1 MMKKVKLKYKSVQVL
16 PQTVTDAVMSN
27 DMQRSLTDILA
38 EKVSKVGDDTIAG
51 ELEMSKGIHSDD
63 YEEGMSGYKLGKGDD
78 GSYLQVDVL
87 KVLKRTDLNEVRI
100 ASIKHVGGTIVASP
114 ASCKVVVLGYASDIS
129 VDHYMIYFSATDG
142 ESTVTNDWEVDD
154 LALCKTY
161 NGGSP
166 RFYWR
171 RVTAVYKTAIDGLYQ
186 INLSG
191 TDCAEGSGAPMV
203 GDELVCFGNVS
214 NPERQN
220 AIILSSSS
228 SNAPLFLQLTGINSY
243 NINDSNKVTQL
254 SPDDNIIRGASI
266 SFKTKNG
273 SSAELANLE
282 DCGIDIENG
291 TITLGASNTIVK
303 GDLSVQKVMTYYP
316 NGSVKSAY
324 NGNGNGTIVYYYPIE
339 NTEVGYPFGQQMRVD
354 DFVYDD
360 NGNAVG
366 MKTIYFK
373 QDGGVAWV
381 LSSSGLETTLSEYWS
396 YLYDRVFDTDLV
408 SLKAKIDK
416 YKMNLAAKLPGN
428 ISDFSQFHSTTQTD
442 KDGRIV
448 KGRMATSALPPL
460 KPSGYYSGVF
470 CLNQPLEVLVP
481 QDGPSVPKNMCY
493 PYWVVDKG
501 VIIEQGNYYFAP

>member
-1 MMKKVKLKYKSVQVL
+1 
-16 PQTVTDAVMSN
+16 MSN
-27 DMQRSLTDILA
+27 DMQRSLTDILT
-38 EKVSKVGDDTIAG
+38 EKVSKVGDDTVAG
-51 ELEMSKGIHSDD
+51 ELTMAKGVHSDD

-114 ASCKVVVLGYASDIS
+114 ASCKVVVWGYASDIS

-161 NGGSP
+161 NGGTP

-191 TDCAEGSGAPMV
+191 TDCAEGSGAPQV

-220 AIILSSSS
+220 AIILSSSA

-243 NINDSNKVTQL
+243 NIDDSNKVTQF

-291 TITLGASNTIVK
+291 TIALGAKNTIVK
-303 GDLSVQKVMTYYP
+303 GDLSVQRVLTYYAD
-316 NGSVKSAY
+316 GSVRSAY
-324 NGNGNGTIVYYYPIE
+324 NGNGNGTIVYYYK
-339 NTEVGYPFGQQMRVD
+339 
-354 DFVYDD
+354 
-360 NGNAVG
+360 NGNKMREDVFEYDASGNAIG
-366 MKTIYFK
+366 MSTIYYK
-373 QDGGVAWV
+373 ADGSISWKLTQNGF
-381 LSSSGLETTLSEYWS
+381 ETTLSDYWTYEEGMAYS
-396 YLYDRVFDTDLV
+396 TSLGAIRNAIAAYKTSGSINLSTDVFSTF
-408 SLKAKIDK
+408 KA
-416 YKMNLAAKLPGN
+416 
-428 ISDFSQFHSTTQTD
+428 TTQSAYQAYNN
-442 KDGRIV
+442 KVVRGRV
-448 KGRMATSALPPL
+448 ASAAVPTNQTFY
-460 KPSGYYSGVF
+460 SGYYFRPIPLQRLEGNEFFLVYSVSDGVVTGST
-470 CLNQPLEVLVP
+470 EI
-481 QDGPSVPKNMCY
+481 D
-493 PYWVVDKG
+493 
-501 VIIEQGNYYFAP
+501 VI

>member
-1 MMKKVKLKYKSVQVL
+1 MKKVKLKYKSVQVL

-38 EKVSKVGDDTIAG
+38 EKVSKVSDDTIAG

-114 ASCKVVVLGYASDIS
+114 ASCKVAVLGYASDIS

-142 ESTVTNDWEVDD
+142 ESTATNDWEEGD

-228 SNAPLFLQLTGINSY
+228 SNAPLLLQLTGISGY
-243 NINDSNKVTQL
+243 NMDDSNIVTQL
-254 SPDDNIIRGASI
+254 SPAGNIIRGAAI
-266 SFKTKNG
+266 SFKTKSG
-273 SSAELANLE
+273 STAELANIYN
-282 DCGIDIENG
+282 CGIDVENG
-291 TITLGASNTIVK
+291 TITLSANNTIVK
-303 GDLSVQKVMTYYP
+303 GDLSVQRVLTYYED
-316 NGSVKSAY
+316 GSVRSAY
-324 NGNGNGTIVYYYPIE
+324 NGNGNGTIVYYYP
-339 NTEVGYPFGQQMRVD
+339 
-354 DFVYDD
+354 
-360 NGNAVG
+360 NGNKMREDVFEYDGDGNATG
-366 MKTIYFK
+366 MSTIYYK
-373 QDGGVAWV
+373 ADGSISWK
-381 LSSSGLETTLSEYWS
+381 LTQSGFETTLSDYWTYEEGMAYTSTISEVRKAIAAYKTSGSINLPTSVFSTFVATSGSLNQS
-396 YLYDRVFDTDLV
+396 YNGRVV
-408 SLKAKIDK
+408 R
-416 YKMNLAAKLPGN
+416 
-428 ISDFSQFHSTTQTD
+428 
-442 KDGRIV
+442 GRV
-448 KGRMATSALPPL
+448 ATSALP
-460 KPSGYYSGVF
+460 KPQTPYTGYYF
-470 CLNQPLEVLVP
+470 
-481 QDGPSVPKNMCY
+481 DPSPMQRVA
-493 PYWVVDKG
+493 
-501 VIIEQGNYYFAP
+501 EQGSSSTIMFFRVKYVNNGKVETITDYDVI